1 MPSRKS
7 CPPNTLCLDT
17 TTVTLLVLV
26 VVAVVVIVGL
36 CVYIAWRASPVKR
49 KRRKHV
55 RREVDD
61 EDDAPPPAPPAH
73 RTPSPPPVR
82 HPSNTPRTFQQQ
94 PPNVTTNIYQQTNY
108 EDPMLRPPLRQSP
121 DTVQVG
127 LMPINIE
134 TRGATPEMQQVG
146 ILRSDSNDTILAL
159 YGRPTYRG
167 SSKWLYYTGTDK
179 FHSVKLPVEKNQRDC
194 TSEYGCDE
202 LYDDEEVKVKG
213 YSGAFKTTIYG
224 LDAPRYIPYVV

>member
-1 MPSRKS
+1 MPSRKSS
-7 CPPNTLCLDT
+7 CPPNTLCLNT

-36 CVYIAWRASPVKR
+36 CVYIAWRKSPPPPVKR
-49 KRRKHV
+49 KRRKTS
-55 RREVDD
+55 
-61 EDDAPPPAPPAH
+61 PPPPEPK
-73 RTPSPPPVR
+73 PEPPVR
-82 HPSNTPRTFQQQ
+82 HPSNTPHTFE
-94 PPNVTTNIYQQTNY
+94 PPRVTTNIYQQTNY
-108 EDPMLRPPLRQSP
+108 DDPMLRPPLRRSP

-159 YGRPTYRG
+159 YGRPTFRG

-213 YSGAFKTTIYG
+213 YSGAFKATIYG
-224 LDAPRYIPYVV
+224 LDAPRYIPFVV